1 MDLVRE
7 QAECAK
13 MWMER
18 RAINKTQACETLVD
32 SKVVAKEKTH
42 VTVLLHTSVVFPLF
56 ICSPMFSH
64 PVLGQV
70 RPNLR
75 NARASS
81 DLFAHLSAL
90 IGKKKRK
97 IWPTAWEPR
106 VIYGTVR
113 CPPPSSHKVSSR
125 LNQWSEGIDSRFPCD
140 VAAFYPESNVLR
152 DGNQVDNKAITSQL
166 FQNRWYRVISVI
178 YFVNSSELVTH

>member
-1 MDLVRE
+1 MDLGKE

-13 MWMER
+13 MWLER
-18 RAINKTQACETLVD
+18 RTINKTEACETLVD

-56 ICSPMFSH
+56 MCSPMFSH

-75 NARASS
+75 NVRASS

-97 IWPTAWEPR
+97 IWPTAWEPQ
-106 VIYGTVR
+106 VIYCTVR
-113 CPPPSSHKVSSR
+113 RPPPSSHKVSSR
-125 LNQWSEGIDSRFPCD
+125 LNQWSEGIDRRFPCD
-140 VAAFYPESNVLR
+140 VAAFYPESKVLR
-152 DGNQVDNKAITSQL
+152 DGNQVDNKAITSHL
-166 FQNRWYRVISVI
+166 FQNRWYLVISVI
-178 YFVNSSELVTH
+178 YFANSSALVTH